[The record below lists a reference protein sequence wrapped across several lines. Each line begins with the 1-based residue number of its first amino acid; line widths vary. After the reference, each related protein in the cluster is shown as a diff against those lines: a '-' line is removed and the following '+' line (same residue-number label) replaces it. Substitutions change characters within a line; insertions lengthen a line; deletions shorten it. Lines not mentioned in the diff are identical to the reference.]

1 MAYVHARKKPGRYGT
16 DIAFVTALVSGTATL
31 TANTTTIFRIPS
43 PFRKARFL
51 RGNVSVTTVPADSDG
66 AITGVFKKYD
76 ASADDVVTLSADV
89 DLEALVTR
97 EVTKADSA
105 AAATEAQL
113 VLDDGDCLEFHVAN
127 DSAAINTQPT
137 NLALCVELAVLE

>member
-16 DIAFVTALVSGTATL
+16 DIAFVTSMVSGTATC
-31 TANTTTIFRIPS
+31 TANDTTVFRIPS
-43 PFRKARFL
+43 PFRKCRFL
-51 RGNVSVTTVPADSDG
+51 RGNVSVTVVPADSDG
-66 AITGVFKKYD
+66 TLVGTFKKYD
-76 ASADDVVTLSADV
+76 ASADAAVTLSGTV

-97 EVTKADSA
+97 EVSKADSA
-105 AAATEAQL
+105 AAATDAQL
-113 VLDDGDCLEFHVAN
+113 TLDDGDCLEFHVVS